1 MENFK
6 VILIL
11 MVVVWGFGKIFRGIA
26 LPVIFGELVG
36 GIVVGPLGLN
46 LIDSHNE
53 VVKILAE
60 LGVFFLML
68 HAGLETDSQKLLKS
82 FKKSFLVAFGGV
94 LLSFVGGFF
103 VSQFFGHSFNESI
116 FIGMCLSSTAIA
128 ISVRL
133 FKDFK
138 LQNTKVSHVA
148 LGAAFVSDIFVL
160 VMFSV
165 ILNVTTTG
173 EILFQH
179 IFLLISKTVL
189 FFTLLLFIGWKTSKY
204 WPSIFREKGFTL
216 TLILALVL
224 GELAELV
231 GLHAIVGAFLAGL
244 FIRQEV
250 FEPRVFNK
258 IEDRIYGLSYS
269 FLAPIFFA
277 SLAFYLDF
285 SALQTAPWF
294 TLAIILTAMLGKII
308 GAGGAALLQKMT
320 FREAAT
326 IGIIMNSRG
335 AVDLAIASIGI
346 STGIISKD
354 VFSILVIMAFSVTL
368 VSTLTLR
375 FAGEFI
381 LPQKKTWWQK
391 LLGMK
396 S

>member
-1 MENFK
+1 
-6 VILIL
+6 
-11 MVVVWGFGKIFRGIA
+11 
-26 LPVIFGELVG
+26 
-36 GIVVGPLGLN
+36 
-46 LIDSHNE
+46 
-53 VVKILAE
+53 
-60 LGVFFLML
+60 
-68 HAGLETDSQKLLKS
+68 
-82 FKKSFLVAFGGV
+82 
-94 LLSFVGGFF
+94 
-103 VSQFFGHSFNESI
+103 
-116 FIGMCLSSTAIA
+116 
-128 ISVRL
+128 
-133 FKDFK
+133 
-138 LQNTKVSHVA
+138 
-148 LGAAFVSDIFVL
+148 
-160 VMFSV
+160 
-165 ILNVTTTG
+165 
-173 EILFQH
+173 
-179 IFLLISKTVL
+179 
-189 FFTLLLFIGWKTSKY
+189 
-204 WPSIFREKGFTL
+204 
-216 TLILALVL
+216 LVL